1 MKVTLKDIRKLQDEV
16 TEKIKSKKDDPD
28 ADFHELAK
36 LRTLNFNISMLFLR
50 YSMEKDS
57 TEIELT
63 QEDSSIIEALKPKM
77 RQVSVITPKITTE
90 DSIKNICSL
99 AKNILDDIRFLSATV
114 EEFDKECTNIFLKQ
128 NIRSKVVQAQNAL
141 ELLLPLETDKKTM
154 DSWKRE
160 IIEERSS
167 AASMM
172 GRARSEKKTAA
183 ARINGK
189 KGGRPKKSDESEKV
203 AEKKPA
209 RTDSPKKK
217 SAAVKKTSV
226 AKKVS
231 MDATRKSAAKKTAAA
246 KKNTAAKKTTKSTG
260 KKK

>member
-1 MKVTLKDIRKLQDEV
+1 MKVTLKDIRRLQDEV

-63 QEDSSIIEALKPKM
+63 QEDSSIIEALKPKI

-90 DSIKNICSL
+90 DSIRNICTL

-114 EEFDKECTNIFLKQ
+114 EEFDKDCTNIFLKQ
-128 NIRSKVVQAQNAL
+128 NIRNKVVQAQNYL

-154 DSWKRE
+154 ELWKRE

-172 GRARSEKKTAA
+172 GRAKTEKKSAA
-183 ARINGK
+183 ARANGK
-189 KGGRPKKSDESEKV
+189 KGGRPKKSEDHENVS
-203 AEKKPA
+203 EKKPS
-209 RTDSPKKK
+209 RTVSRTKT
-217 SAAVKKTSV
+217 SAA

-231 MDATRKSAAKKTAAA
+231 TETSKKSPARKTVSA
-246 KKNTAAKKTTKSTG
+246 KKNTVTKKTTKSTG